1 MQEDLIQFTLRD
13 IEENEDDD
21 MFHGIIPPIATPLA
35 HDESID
41 IDALRRLIELNIAG
55 GVHGIWVLGT
65 TGRFD
70 LVTDGEQRRLAEHV
84 CEFVDGQVPLILNVS
99 DMGTKRVIEKAAAFD
114 DLPYDAYAVL
124 CPWYRDLSRNELS
137 SFFFTLADELSK
149 PVVLYNA
156 PWVCN
161 MLSFDHLQELAE
173 HPRIVGVKDVTTDF
187 LRPTIFTKAQR
198 QVSKFCYLHGTSLIH
213 SSISLGADGF
223 VNGLSGL
230 FPELFV
236 ACWNASIEGDATT
249 ANQLQTQIVELTTGL
264 SHGPELTCLEV
275 MARYRN
281 LGHRTN
287 ARPVIELDAES
298 VQSVLQS
305 IERSDALHSSL
316 VSDR

>member
-99 DMGTKRVIEKAAAFD
+99 DMGTKRVIEKSAAFD

-124 CPWYRDLSRNELS
+124 CPFPQDCFRAAGR
-137 SFFFTLADELSK
+137 
-149 PVVLYNA
+149 
-156 PWVCN
+156 CRR
-161 MLSFDHLQELAE
+161 
-173 HPRIVGVKDVTTDF
+173 PR
-187 LRPTIFTKAQR
+187 R
-198 QVSKFCYLHGTSLIH
+198 H
-213 SSISLGADGF
+213 
-223 VNGLSGL
+223 
-230 FPELFV
+230 
-236 ACWNASIEGDATT
+236 
-249 ANQLQTQIVELTTGL
+249 
-264 SHGPELTCLEV
+264 
-275 MARYRN
+275 
-281 LGHRTN
+281 
-287 ARPVIELDAES
+287 
-298 VQSVLQS
+298 
-305 IERSDALHSSL
+305 
-316 VSDR
+316 